1 MAVGSVGSGGG
12 IVQVDGAW
20 ASLQAI
26 RQRSPLIHNMINL
39 VAMDLAANVLLATGA
54 SPAMVQGAEE
64 VEDFVARA
72 DALTINIGTL
82 TSAVVEP
89 MVAAA
94 RGAVEHGKPWVLDPV
109 GVGATEVRR
118 EVAERL
124 AGLQPTV
131 IRGNGSEIMTLGGG
145 TANRGQGVDST
156 LDSTEALDAARDL
169 AKATGAV
176 VAVTGVVDYVTD
188 GEAIV
193 AVANG
198 HPLMTR
204 VTALGCALTCFIG
217 ACLAVTEE
225 PLQATADGLAV
236 FGVAGEIAA
245 AESLG
250 PASFRQ
256 RFIDTL
262 YNLDE
267 ATLTSTAS
275 VQ

>member
-1 MAVGSVGSGGG
+1 VATSGS

-20 ASLQAI
+20 RSLQAI
-26 RQRSPLIHNMINL
+26 RRRGPLIHNMINL
-39 VAMDLAANVLLATGA
+39 VAMDLAANVLLAAGA
-54 SPAMVQGAEE
+54 SPAMVQGAKE
-64 VEDFVARA
+64 VEDFVAKA

-82 TSAVVEP
+82 TSAAVEP

-94 RGAVEHGKPWVLDPV
+94 RAAVEHGKPWVLDPV
-109 GVGATEVRR
+109 GVGATDFRR
-118 EVAERL
+118 DLAERL

-145 TANRGQGVDST
+145 TVNRGQGVDST

-204 VTALGCALTCFIG
+204 VTALGCALTCLVG
-217 ACLAVTEE
+217 ACLAVTED
-225 PLQATADGLAV
+225 PLQATADGLAI
-236 FGVAGEIAA
+236 FGVAGELAA
-245 AESLG
+245 AEALG
-250 PASFRQ
+250 PASFRL

-267 ATLTSTAS
+267 ATLTSTAN